1 MMSTMRS
8 MHTMDCYSAMRRR
21 DVLTQAPTWA
31 SLRNMILSEK
41 TRPKRPYLW
50 GFQLCE
56 ASATGKS
63 KETQSRSKQIGSCQG
78 PGME

>member
-21 DVLTQAPTWA
+21 DVLTQAP
-31 SLRNMILSEK
+31 SEK

-56 ASATGKS
+56 ASEASGTGKS